1 LADSRK
7 GQGKSSDKSH
17 DEGAGMS
24 ALKGLSTRI
33 RENIEDVTCFGPQ
46 FLLRHLPRFTR
57 AKDAAVR
64 IKGFGRMHLRP
75 GESDVTVV
83 RQIFAKREYDV
94 SRMLGGTHVGAILN
108 ARYRSILDTGH
119 TPTIVDAGANI
130 GAATL
135 WFRTMYPDA
144 AIVAVEPEPHNISML
159 KKNLDGMDNVAILP
173 AAIGSHAGFVEVTRD
188 TYGWGAKTKRSQS
201 GSVPTITMSDAFSHI
216 RHGTPFIAKI
226 DIEGFESEV
235 FLDNLGWLDDIHML
249 LIEPH
254 DWLFPGQ
261 RKSRSLQRAMASR
274 DFEIFIS
281 GENLVYIRAER

>member
-1 LADSRK
+1 
-7 GQGKSSDKSH
+7 
-17 DEGAGMS
+17 MS
-24 ALKGLSTRI
+24 ALKELGKRI
-33 RENIEDVTCFGPQ
+33 RQNIEDVTCFGPQ
-46 FLLRHLPRFTR
+46 FLLRHLPRLTR
-57 AKDAAVR
+57 ANDAVVHL
-64 IKGFGRMHLRP
+64 KGFGKIHLRT

-94 SRMLGGTHVGAILN
+94 NRIPHVGAILS
-108 ARYRSILDTGH
+108 ARYRSILATGRI
-119 TPTIVDAGANI
+119 PTIVDAGANI

-144 AIVAVEPEPHNISML
+144 ALVAVEPEPHNISML
-159 KKNLDGMDNVAILP
+159 KKNLGGMDNVAILP
-173 AAIGSHAGFVEVTRD
+173 AAIGSHAGFVEVTRN
-188 TYGWGAKTKRSQS
+188 TGWGAKTKRSES
-201 GSVPTITMSDAFSHI
+201 GSVPTITMSDAFSHV

-235 FLDNLGWLDDIHML
+235 FLDNLGWLDDIYML

-261 RKSRSLQRAMASR
+261 RTSRSLQRAMASR

-281 GENLVYIRAER
+281 GENLVYLRAER

>member
-1 LADSRK
+1 
-7 GQGKSSDKSH
+7 
-17 DEGAGMS
+17 MS
-24 ALKGLSTRI
+24 ALRGLGKRI
-33 RENIEDVTCFGPQ
+33 RQNIEDVTCFGPQ
-46 FLLRHLPRFTR
+46 FLLRHLPRLTR
-57 AKDAAVR
+57 AKDAAVH

-94 SRMLGGTHVGAILN
+94 NRMLGGTHVGAILN

-159 KKNLDGMDNVAILP
+159 KKNLDQLDNVSIVS
-173 AAIGSHAGFVEVTRD
+173 AAIGSHPGFVEVSKG
-188 TYGWGAKTKRSQS
+188 TYGWGAKTKRSEN
-201 GSVPTITMSDAFSHI
+201 GAVPTITMSDAFS
-216 RHGTPFIAKI
+216 RVSHGTPFIAKI
-226 DIEGFESEV
+226 DIEGFESEL

-261 RKSRSLQRAMASR
+261 RTSRSLQIATASR
-274 DFEIFIS
+274 DFEILIS
-281 GENLVYIRAER
+281 GENLVYLRAAELS